1 MKISKNSWHYKM
13 LNQGAFGLFEKRY
26 PSQSLCLYF
35 WQVVYQIGA
44 LFLWLPFMGFLF
56 VSVFAVGPL
65 LLVATWFLAGELL
78 TSHQAVMQILP
89 EMLAPMVAAGMLGLV
104 LYVFVIV
111 AFFCAGL
118 SVLPKKIRTNQAVDS
133 KPSLV
138 IEYVKAKKQKICPIL
153 EFTDDN

>member
-13 LNQGAFGLFEKRY
+13 LKQGAFGCFNHYK
-26 PSQSLCLYF
+26 PSNSLCLYF
-35 WQVVYQIGA
+35 WQVAFQIGA
-44 LFLWLPFMGFLF
+44 LFLWLPLMGFLF

-78 TSHQAVMQILP
+78 TSHEAMMQILP
-89 EMLAPMVAAGMLGLV
+89 EMLAPLIAAGVIGLI
-104 LYVFVIV
+104 LYAAAIV
-111 AFFCAGL
+111 AFSCAGL
-118 SVLPKKIRTNQAVDS
+118 SILSKKIRANQVVDS